1 LSATKKLRRQKKT
14 LEARAPT
21 AKDNL
26 GLARL
31 ASVRFAAKG
40 EPVEDTEQYADA
52 CIGLVLAEKDFDP
65 DKGLFSSWAFGK
77 ARKEV
82 VNGYR
87 ERARHSIPAVDVDGI
102 DVEFPAENEPLD
114 VSLLDKFLAPHPHDS
129 EHDRRNR
136 QLMID
141 HFLHGES
148 QTDIANRLGLTKMA
162 VCLAIKSAIT
172 KIRERY
178 LK

>member
-1 LSATKKLRRQKKT
+1 MSATKKLKRKRERK
-14 LEARAPT
+14 AHPPT

-31 ASVRFAAKG
+31 ASMRFASRG

-52 CIGLVLAEKDFDP
+52 CVGLVLAEGDFDP

-77 ARKEV
+77 ARKEI

-87 ERARHSIPAVDVDGI
+87 ERERHSIPAVDIDGR
-102 DVEFPAENEPLD
+102 DVIAPADNEPLD
-114 VSLLDKFLAPHPHDS
+114 ISLLDKFLSPHPDDS

-136 QLMID
+136 QLLVD

-148 QTDIANRLGLTKMA
+148 QTDIASRLGLTKMA
-162 VCLAIKSAIT
+162 VCLAIKSAIL